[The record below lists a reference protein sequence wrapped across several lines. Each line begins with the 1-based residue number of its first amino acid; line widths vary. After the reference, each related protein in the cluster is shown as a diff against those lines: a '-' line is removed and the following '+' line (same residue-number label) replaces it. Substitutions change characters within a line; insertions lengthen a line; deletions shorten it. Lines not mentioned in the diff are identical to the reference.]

1 MVVRIRV
8 ANTWL
13 SVPSNRNP
21 SDLSAGRSPR
31 LEKFALAAALLLM
44 PSALLAFTVGLCI
57 IAFNLRG
64 NGDFLP
70 THGLSSHWQVWIC
83 TAGIL
88 LLLARLLGK
97 YAREP
102 EEYPFSGER
111 RLRP

>member
-8 ANTWL
+8 TNKWL
-13 SVPSNRNP
+13 SVPNKPNP
-21 SDLSAGRSPR
+21 ADSSPGRPPQ
-31 LEKFALAAALLLM
+31 LEKVALGAALLLM

-64 NGDFLP
+64 SGDFFP
-70 THGLSSHWQVWIC
+70 AHGLYSHWQIWIC
-83 TAGIL
+83 AAGIL

-111 RLRP
+111 PIRP